1 MSGFRHCRDC
11 PDRTRTACVFA
22 FGRGW
27 RVKSRGGEGCA
38 HPLDAVAESWRA
50 AGWTPGGRPSAR
62 KGPAPAPSAKN
73 APVQLTLFAPPLG
86 DDDY

>member
-1 MSGFRHCRDC
+1 MSGFRRCGDC
-11 PDRTRTACVFA
+11 PEWTRTACVFA

-50 AGWTPGGRPSAR
+50 AGWTPGGRPSRRRVSPPPAR
-62 KGPAPAPSAKN
+62 TP
-73 APVQLTLFAPPLG
+73 APVQQTLFAAPLG
-86 DDDY
+86 DADY